1 MNLLVTVRADYQGLA
16 PSHFH
21 ETDPFVIALQI
32 FELLYLMNFQLVTAF
47 PAGGK
52 RYVYYVCSGNKKDK
66 NTCKS
71 HNISEKTLTETVPGL
86 VRGYIGRAVAAS
98 YALDMLNKAP
108 SMKPGVIKYDD
119 RIKKLREEAASC
131 QNRKKNL
138 YEDYKDGILSQE
150 EYSMLKSR
158 YQSQID
164 DVENSIASVEAE
176 RDVILSQGT
185 GKQAWI
191 EKIKKYEGIRTLD
204 REFVTFL
211 IERVEVVDSETI
223 NVKYRFDKVLTEM
236 ERIVRF
242 YSSEGLK
249 EGM

>member
-119 RIKKLREEAASC
+119 RIRKLKEEVASC
-131 QNRKKNL
+131 QNRKKRGQHIEAVQHTSA
-138 YEDYKDGILSQE
+138 YVLS
-150 EYSMLKSR
+150 SHKFA
-158 YQSQID
+158 
-164 DVENSIASVEAE
+164 ASVF
-176 RDVILSQGT
+176 
-185 GKQAWI
+185 
-191 EKIKKYEGIRTLD
+191 KICAISGFCNNRIRSAVSVS
-204 REFVTFL
+204 FAAA
-211 IERVEVVDSETI
+211 DSASASAAISFTSI
-223 NVKYRFDKVLTEM
+223 
-236 ERIVRF
+236 
-242 YSSEGLK
+242 SSAKDSSSVSCFFWPE
-249 EGM
+249 